1 MVAGMISTPGGSSS
15 VQDGWERARK
25 SGNIDGV
32 LALIGKGMPNIRG
45 KRKMDYPFHLRGEQ
59 RRSAL
64 RGEGQVEALL
74 LNKDIVLSKDGEVV
88 GRVRF
93 LANAAGLGSR
103 RRGNVIA
110 DLFGLDEKD
119 TPVVGEVKI
128 THADPWYAVVECAE
142 QVALLRADR
151 KHLKA
156 WLGKKLQKDI
166 RGVGSWGM
174 VIAPARY
181 WAKNGKAGAFK
192 LVDALREKTKIRIC
206 CVSYKDERLMDRQ
219 PMELKV
225 EHGLPPSTGGG
236 RKTVTREDR
245 HHSPAS

>member
-1 MVAGMISTPGGSSS
+1 MVPGMISTPGGNSS
-15 VQDGWERARK
+15 VQDRWEGARK

-32 LALIGKGMPNIRG
+32 LALIGKGMPNMRG
-45 KRKMDYPFHLRGEQ
+45 KRKMGYPFHLHGEQ
-59 RRSAL
+59 RRGAL
-64 RGEGQVEALL
+64 RGEGQIEALL
-74 LNKDIVLSKDGEVV
+74 LNKSIVLSKDGAVV
-88 GRVRF
+88 GYLRF

-119 TPVVGEVKI
+119 APVVGEVKV
-128 THADPWYAVVECAE
+128 THADPWHAVVECAE

-156 WLGKKLQKDI
+156 WLGKEMQKDI

-174 VIAPARY
+174 VIAPERY
-181 WAKNGKAGAFK
+181 WAKKGKVGAFK

-206 CVSYKDERLMDRQ
+206 CVSYKDERLRDRQ
-219 PMELKV
+219 SVELKV
-225 EHGLPPSTGGG
+225 EHGLPPSTSGG

-245 HHSPAS
+245 HHSPA